1 MNIIVANWKMNP
13 NSLKE
18 AEDLFD
24 SIVDGVSDNVVIC
37 SPFMYLQELS
47 ERNQG
52 SVKLGAQDMFWKDQG
67 AYTGEVSPAML
78 KDAKCQYVILG
89 HSERRKN
96 LLETDE
102 MVNKKVGVAIENG
115 LIPIV
120 CIGET
125 EKEREEDK
133 AEEVLEK
140 EIRIGLDG
148 VDLSKVI
155 IAYEPIWA
163 ISTNNSGNACD
174 PEEANNMRE
183 IILKMT
189 NKKMNIIYGGS
200 VNADNAKSYLEVGF
214 NGLLVGA
221 KSLDAKEFL
230 KIANV

>member
-24 SIVDGVSDNVVIC
+24 SIIDGVDDNVVIC
-37 SPFMYLQELS
+37 PPFMYLQELS

-140 EIRIGLDG
+140 EREIVAVIDDLVETGGTLERFAEKCKRACAKDVVALLTHGVLPIG
-148 VDLSKVI
+148 
-155 IAYEPIWA
+155 IARTKKAYKKLYL
-163 ISTNNSGNACD
+163 TNTIKRK
-174 PEEANNMRE
+174 EANVD
-183 IILKMT
+183 ITPLLDDVLK
-189 NKKMNIIYGGS
+189 
-200 VNADNAKSYLEVGF
+200 AHARH
-214 NGLLVGA
+214 
-221 KSLDAKEFL
+221 
-230 KIANV
+230 